1 VTKLAQVG
9 ILSAVLAGA
18 WTVPA
23 FTQSANRSG
32 PPSTLM
38 QPKPNRP
45 SGSADQTVQH
55 CRDHA
60 RIVTT
65 QMDGLD
71 RAVAE
76 ARRSN
81 DPAAIQKALD
91 AAEKAS
97 AAART
102 HVNQCM
108 RMMTSTN

>member
-1 VTKLAQVG
+1 MTKLAHVG

-18 WTVPA
+18 WIVPA

-32 PPSTLM
+32 PPSTVT
-38 QPKPNRP
+38 QPKAERP
-45 SGSADQTVQH
+45 SRSADQTVQD
-55 CRDHA
+55 CRDHS
-60 RIVTT
+60 RMVTAL
-65 QMDGLD
+65 MDSLD

-81 DPAAIQKALD
+81 DPAAVRKALD

-102 HVNQCM
+102 QVNQCM
-108 RMMTSTN
+108 RTMTSTN

>member
-1 VTKLAQVG
+1 MTKLAQVG

-32 PPSTLM
+32 PPSTAI
-38 QPKPNRP
+38 QPKPDRR
-45 SGSADQTVQH
+45 SGSGDQKVQH
-55 CRDHA
+55 CRDHS
-60 RIVTT
+60 RMVTA

-81 DPAAIQKALD
+81 DPATVRKALD
-91 AAEKAS
+91 AAEKAA

-108 RMMTSTN
+108 RMMTSAN